1 MKRIMSYTLALLVMV
16 AMAACGGGSGDDSG
30 GSGSS
35 GGNTGGG
42 GGGSTHTPQTYTQS
56 VTLPA
61 KGGEQVVTLSNLSS
75 AVSSVSNTPTWLVI
89 SPQFY
94 SSGAPTLKLEF
105 QENEETTERSCTIT
119 ASASS
124 GDKVV
129 LTITQQA
136 VETKTGIDDL
146 HNEDTDQPA
155 YAPSRQ

>member
-1 MKRIMSYTLALLVMV
+1 MKRIMSYTLALLVMFSF
-16 AMAACGGGSGDDSG
+16 AACGGEDGDDSG
-30 GSGSS
+30 RSS
-35 GGNTGGG
+35 GGNT

-61 KGGEQVVTLSNLSS
+61 KDGEQIVTLSNLNS
-75 AVSSVSNTPTWLVI
+75 AVSSVSSSPSWLVI

-94 SSGAPTLKLEF
+94 SSGTPTLKLEF
-105 QENEETTERSCTIT
+105 QENTETTERSCTIT
-119 ASASS
+119 ALASS

-155 YAPSRQ
+155 YARSRQ